1 MRLAVLAA
9 AAVLAL
15 AAYANAECANA
26 CSGHGI
32 CSTSDQCDCFPNYK
46 AADCSER
53 VCPYGFAWVDSPRG
67 DLNHD
72 GVVTTSG
79 DSFPIYSSGLNTVF
93 EYEAWPAAYVPGAG
107 AADAAH
113 SGGVEMKKIAS
124 GNEGHFYS
132 ECSNK
137 GLCDRA
143 TAECVCYDGY
153 TGSSCQRTTCAN
165 DCSGHGVCRTVE
177 EVAKGGATPM
187 MNGVSNFGSS
197 ANNYRKIDSAGTGN
211 YYEGSFGTT
220 QYRLWDMDM
229 AQTCVCDPGYT
240 GADCS
245 RRQCPRGDDPLTH
258 RASDCGG
265 LTCNVEVQTITVAT
279 PGAGLANADYI
290 YLQFKD
296 WTGKVW
302 NTDVIAF
309 SDLTTGKNIQD
320 ALQAIPNGVLG
331 KVTVNVPTTSA
342 VITTSIAITF
352 TGKPGNVEPITV
364 QYSHEMNA
372 RRKVGLSTRTATF
385 NSGTVSVETTIG
397 TEEESTC
404 SNRGVCDYDTGIC
417 KCFKGYTMDDC
428 SIQNALAM

>member
-1 MRLAVLAA
+1 
-9 AAVLAL
+9 
-15 AAYANAECANA
+15 
-26 CSGHGI
+26 
-32 CSTSDQCDCFPNYK
+32 
-46 AADCSER
+46 
-53 VCPYGFAWVDSPRG
+53 
-67 DLNHD
+67 
-72 GVVTTSG
+72 
-79 DSFPIYSSGLNTVF
+79 
-93 EYEAWPAAYVPGAG
+93 
-107 AADAAH
+107 
-113 SGGVEMKKIAS
+113 VEMKKIAS

-187 MNGVSNFGSS
+187 MHGVSNFGSS

-265 LTCNVEVQTITVAT
+265 LTCNVEVQKITVAAADATT
-279 PGAGLANADYI
+279 PDYI

-309 SDLTTGKNIQD
+309 TRSTTGKDIQD

-331 KVTVNVPTTSA
+331 KVAVTPPTA
-342 VITTSIAITF
+342 LAAAGGGVITITF

-372 RRKVGLSTRTATF
+372 RRRVAVSTRYATF
-385 NSGTVSVETTIG
+385 DAGAVSVEFTIG